1 MEFGVNGF
9 ALTNYNNNNN
19 SSRMG
24 STCCQSNAGEF
35 VQDTTGTPS
44 KMEKEEPKIP
54 PNTLLAPSKAYALVY
69 RDKSIQKQFPDL
81 VSLA

>member
-24 STCCQSNAGEF
+24 STCCQSNAGE

-69 RDKSIQKQFPDL
+69 RDKTIQKQFPDL